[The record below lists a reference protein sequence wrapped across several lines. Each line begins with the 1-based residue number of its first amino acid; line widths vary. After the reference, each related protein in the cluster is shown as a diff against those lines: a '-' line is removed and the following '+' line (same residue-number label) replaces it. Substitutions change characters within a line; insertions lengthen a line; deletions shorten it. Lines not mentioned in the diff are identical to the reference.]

1 MGTTTYQPSQLQ
13 SLWIQAGGA
22 PSAAPMA
29 AAVALAESGGN
40 PAPNGNGPNATNDW
54 GLWQIHDGGPAML
67 DPLANARRAVAMSA
81 NGTNWRPWCTAYSD
95 AACGTKGGT
104 FMGAGSPF
112 LRFMSGT
119 NGTTPTSAII
129 SAPATSSNTPVSS
142 DVLVKIPIPIPG
154 VPDLT
159 ITRSNGRAL
168 AGGLA
173 LAGGGV
179 VVLIGLTILAT
190 GSVEG
195 IAAKT
200 LGKVLQGSTSSPAEA
215 APDLQERKVAI
226 AEKREERLSSRAKP
240 AAKPKAASAKVGNT
254 LPGLA

>member
-1 MGTTTYQPSQLQ
+1 M
-13 SLWIQAGGA
+13 A
-22 PSAAPMA
+22 SAI
-29 AAVALAESGGN
+29 ALAESGGN
-40 PAPNGNGPNATNDW
+40 PAPNGSGPNATNDW
-54 GLWQIHDGGPAML
+54 GLWQIHNGGPGML

-119 NGTTPTSAII
+119 NGMTPTSAII
-129 SAPATSSNTPVSS
+129 SAPATSSNTPVTS

-159 ITRSNGRAL
+159 ITRANGRAL

-173 LAGGGV
+173 LAAGGLV
-179 VVLIGLTILAT
+179 TLIGLTILAT

-200 LGKVLQGSTSSPAEA
+200 LGKVLQPAG
-215 APDLQERKVAI
+215 APKVVTQEPLTEEEQAQKRQYDDELAERRRSKVAN
-226 AEKREERLSSRAKP
+226 REGLAKP
-240 AAKPKAASAKVGNT
+240 V
-254 LPGLA
+254 